1 MSEQYCQGT
10 IQRGEPCGARPIKG
24 KLSMPLPSPA
34 ARRRG
39 RFGRPLRMVELVID
53 HADAEPEPDDEP
65 AFRERMLRDDSAVV
79 ATSPQTATTLDQCGY
94 PESRAQRAE
103 RLRAEAARR
112 RRYRAVRWRR
122 AVLPEPPPQP
132 GGENP

>member
-1 MSEQYCQGT
+1 
-10 IQRGEPCGARPIKG
+10 
-24 KLSMPLPSPA
+24 
-34 ARRRG
+34 
-39 RFGRPLRMVELVID
+39 MVELVID